1 LLLVDMSL
9 YESLRIAINR
19 LGFDVC
25 RVGPE
30 RLGRILP
37 LDLDSLAKGPE
48 IIFDVGANTGRAAR
62 FYLKHFPRASV
73 YSFEPFQQSFEAL
86 RADGRLA
93 SVKAFNVALG
103 SKSEEAILH
112 SFKGSELNSLLAL
125 DSKASTFLGADQLEP
140 RQEVSVRVSTLDDF
154 CEEHSI
160 RRIDILKIDTQGYDL
175 EVLRGGRDLIASR
188 RVRVIQ
194 VEANFVSLYCGQPSF
209 GELVEYLSEAGYG
222 LVGLYDIARNP
233 AGDVKW
239 ADAVFC
245 QKSASES
252 LEADRNLVIQRRE
265 KSS

>member
-1 LLLVDMSL
+1 MSL

-25 RVGPE
+25 RVGRE
-30 RLGRILP
+30 SLGRILP

-62 FYLKHFPRASV
+62 FYLKHFPRATV

-103 SKSEEAILH
+103 SKSEEAMLH
-112 SFKGSELNSLLAL
+112 SFEGSELNSLLAL
-125 DSKASTFLGADQLEP
+125 DPKASMFLDADRLES
-140 RQEVSVRVSTLDDF
+140 RREVSVRVSTLDDF

-175 EVLRGGRDLIASR
+175 EVLRGARDLLASK

-194 VEANFVSLYCGQPSF
+194 VEANFVSLYCGQPRF
-209 GELVEYLSEAGYG
+209 GELVEHLSEAGYG
-222 LVGLYDIARNP
+222 LVGLYDVARNP
-233 AGDVKW
+233 AGDMKW

-245 QKSASES
+245 QKIASER
-252 LEADRNLVIQRRE
+252 LEVDRSKRIYEPKRI
-265 KSS
+265 